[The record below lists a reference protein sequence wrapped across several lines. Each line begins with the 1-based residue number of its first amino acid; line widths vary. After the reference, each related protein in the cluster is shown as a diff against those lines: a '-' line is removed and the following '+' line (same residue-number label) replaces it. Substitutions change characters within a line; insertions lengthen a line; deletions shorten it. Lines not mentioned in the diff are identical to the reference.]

1 MRSQTFVPGPPSASR
16 ESGGAA
22 CPVCRPGGPH
32 LYRHTAPE
40 GTVVITEYNVFP
52 GIWLAYKEAD
62 AFGFPYPA
70 SYPEDLLAINYCRSG
85 RLEYED
91 HARYFFLGP
100 GDLSIHRSAA
110 GGAVLSCPTKQ
121 YQGLSVLIDPKRTPP
136 CTDCLLRDVNVRMP
150 ELYAKFCE
158 GERHFIM
165 RSTAQ
170 LEHIFSQLFHLPASI
185 RLGYC
190 KVKVL
195 ELLLF
200 LACLEP
206 ERSQW
211 EQRGCTAAQR
221 ALARDVIRYAD
232 AHRGERLTAGELA
245 LALHASPEQLRRSVK
260 KVYGKTLNQCI
271 RAYKMRL
278 AAKLLRETGRT
289 VSDIAGEFGY
299 DNSSKFASAFRA
311 VLGALPGDY
320 RAGGPPG

>member
-1 MRSQTFVPGPPSASR
+1 MKSQSFVSCPRHGGS
-16 ESGGAA
+16 GAA
-22 CPVCRPGGPH
+22 CPVCQPGGPH
-32 LYRHTAPE
+32 LYRSSTPE
-40 GTVVITEYNVFP
+40 GTVAITGFNVFP
-52 GIWLAYKEAD
+52 GIWLAYKEAETFQF
-62 AFGFPYPA
+62 AYPA
-70 SYPEDLLAINYCRSG
+70 SYPDNLLEINYCRNG

-100 GDLSIHRSAA
+100 GDLSIHRSSPA
-110 GGAVLSCPTKQ
+110 GAVLSCPTKQ
-121 YQGLSVLIDPKRTPP
+121 YQGLSVLIDPEQAPP
-136 CTDCLLRDVNVRMP
+136 CTDCLLRDVNVHLP
-150 ELYAKFCE
+150 ELCAKFCA

-165 RSTAQ
+165 RSTTQ
-170 LEHIFSQLFHLPASI
+170 LEHIFSQLFHLPESI

-200 LACLEP
+200 LSCLEP
-206 ERSQW
+206 KLSQW

-221 ALARDVIRYAD
+221 SLAREVIRYVD
-232 AHRGERLTAGELA
+232 AHRGERVTATQLA

-299 DNSSKFASAFRA
+299 DNSSKFASAFHS
-311 VLGALPGDY
+311 VMDALPGEY
-320 RAGGPPG
+320 RQGDFPR